1 MQYFLIQF
9 LQTSEIRL
17 SFLKS
22 MYYFLIYTW
31 QVEGDNDELTW
42 WLGRLKEIMMNSPDS
57 LLSLLGAD
65 ASGGDIFFWG
75 SRRRRSDGW
84 LCLVLAAMQHPNPI
98 ALDSALYA
106 EAYCLW
112 VTGKY
117 YHQQWSVSRFR
128 HVYLILYYFEDLWRR
143 VFIPWSHVQS

>member
-42 WLGRLKEIMMNSPDS
+42 WLVVFAASADAGGRGVSGDAGAATCKAE
-57 LLSLLGAD
+57 LLSSLFD
-65 ASGGDIFFWG
+65 
-75 SRRRRSDGW
+75 
-84 LCLVLAAMQHPNPI
+84 QK
-98 ALDSALYA
+98 
-106 EAYCLW
+106 
-112 VTGKY
+112 T
-117 YHQQWSVSRFR
+117 
-128 HVYLILYYFEDLWRR
+128 
-143 VFIPWSHVQS
+143 